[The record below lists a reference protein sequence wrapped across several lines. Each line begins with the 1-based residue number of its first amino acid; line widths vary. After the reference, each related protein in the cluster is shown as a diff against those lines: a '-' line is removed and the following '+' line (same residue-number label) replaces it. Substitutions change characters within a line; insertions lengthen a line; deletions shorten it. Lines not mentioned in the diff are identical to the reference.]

1 MRKFL
6 LAGVSLAACLILPMA
21 TLAAPAK
28 PATKASAAKASQGKL
43 VHMTA
48 YRNAMLAPWTGA
60 YGGYP
65 RFDLVKVAEF
75 KPALEEGM
83 ALERKEI
90 QSIADNP
97 AQPTFKNTI
106 EALEAA
112 GQPLSRAQT
121 IYSIWSSNLST
132 PDFQKVQDEMDPKL
146 AAFADEI
153 TQNAKLFARI
163 EAVYKS
169 PELKTLSPEQQRLAW
184 IYWNNAVR
192 AGAKLDPKGKAR
204 VAEINQRLATLF
216 AKFGQNLQ
224 ADEAGWVTYLTASD
238 LGGLPEG
245 LKAAAAT
252 AAEAHGHKGEW
263 AITNTR
269 SSMDPFL
276 TYSDRRDLR
285 EKVWRNYYSRG
296 DHHDAH
302 DNSAIITEILK
313 LRFERA
319 NLLGYPTFAHW
330 KLGDKMVK
338 TPEEAMDLMLKV
350 WPSAVARVHQEVA
363 DMQAVA
369 DQELGAGKI
378 KIAPW
383 DYRYYAEKVRKAKYD
398 LDNGQ
403 VKTYLQLDK
412 IRDAVFWEAGQL
424 YGFSFTPVHG
434 VPVFNPDVTVFE
446 VKDRAGKHVGLWY
459 LDPYAR
465 EGKNSGAWEQGY
477 RPQSRFLNGQTAV
490 VSNNTNF
497 VKAAPGQPILISWD
511 DAITIFHE
519 FGHALHDL
527 NSSVTYPSQAGT
539 NVATDFV
546 EFPSQLNENWLSTPE
561 ILSKFAVN
569 EKGEPIPA
577 ALVAK
582 IQKAS
587 TFNQGFAVTE
597 FLASAIYDMKVHLA
611 GGATIDPDS
620 FEKQTLGALGLPD
633 EVVMRHRPTQF
644 AHIFSSDGY
653 AAGYYSYLWSEV
665 LDHDAFEA
673 FLEHGGPYD
682 KTMAKR
688 YHDDIVSV
696 GNTVDP
702 ADAYRNFRGRDPKID
717 AYLRAKGFPLPGG
730 GK

>member
-1 MRKFL
+1 MRKIL
-6 LAGVSLAACLILPMA
+6 LTGVSAAACLILPA
-21 TLAAPAK
+21 AALAAPAK
-28 PATKASAAKASQGKL
+28 PAPK
-43 VHMTA
+43 VHQMTPA
-48 YRNAMLAPWTGA
+48 YHNPMLAAWTGP

-65 RFDLVKVAEF
+65 HFDQVKVADF
-75 KPALEEGM
+75 KPALEEAI
-83 ALERKEI
+83 ALNRAEI
-90 QSIADNP
+90 QAIANNP
-97 AQPTFKNTI
+97 APATFKNTI
-106 EALEAA
+106 EALELS
-112 GQPLSRAQT
+112 GQPLARTQT

-153 TQNAKLFARI
+153 VQNTRLFARI
-163 EAVYKS
+163 EAVYQS
-169 PELKTLSPEQQRLAW
+169 PALKKLSPEQQRLAW
-184 IYWNNAVR
+184 LYWNNAVR
-192 AGAKLDPKGKAR
+192 AGAKLDPKAKAR
-204 VAEINQRLATLF
+204 VAEINQRLASLF

-224 ADEAGWVTYLTASD
+224 ADEAGWITYLKADD
-238 LGGLPEG
+238 LAGLPAG
-245 LKAAAAT
+245 LKDAAAA
-252 AAEAHGHKGEW
+252 AAAAHGHKGEW

-276 TYSDRRDLR
+276 TYSDKRDLR

-296 DHHDAH
+296 DHHDEH

-319 NLLGYPTFAHW
+319 NLIGYPTFAHW

-338 TPEEAMDLMLKV
+338 TPEEAMALMLKV
-350 WPSAVARVHQEVA
+350 WPSAIARVHQEVA

-369 DQELGAGKI
+369 DKEGAGI

-398 LDNGQ
+398 LDNGE

-527 NSSVTYPSQAGT
+527 NSAVTYPSQAGT
-539 NVATDFV
+539 AVATDFV

-569 EKGEPIPA
+569 AKGEAIPP
-577 ALVAK
+577 ALVARIK
-582 IQKAS
+582 KAD
-587 TFNQGFAVTE
+587 TFNQGFTVTE
-597 FLASAIYDMKVHLA
+597 FMASAIYDMKIHLA
-611 GGATIDPDS
+611 GGGTIDPDV
-620 FEKQTLGALGLPD
+620 FEKDTLGALGLPD
-633 EVVMRHRPTQF
+633 EIVMRHRPTQF

-653 AAGYYSYLWSEV
+653 AAGYYSYLQSEV

-673 FLEHGGPYD
+673 FLENGGPYD
-682 KTMAKR
+682 KAMAKR

-696 GNTVDP
+696 GNTID
-702 ADAYRNFRGRDPKID
+702 AAQAYRNFRGRDPKID
-717 AYLRAKGFPLPGG
+717 GYLRAKGFPLPGG